1 MKISVMHL
9 RPRQIVTD
17 CFSDCDVQINGDAP
31 SDIHIKN
38 PEFFGRTLI
47 HGSLG
52 LGESYMD
59 G

>member
-1 MKISVMHL
+1 MRL

-31 SDIHIKN
+31 SDIYIKN

-47 HGSLG
+47 HGSFG